1 MREVTRNRKLLI
13 DADGI
18 IYKHAAGLE
27 EEIEWSEDGAGYI
40 TLTTDP
46 FEIFRRVKQECRTLG
61 REYDA
66 DPVICITDSAK
77 NFRFDFFPGYK
88 GNRVHTRKPLG
99 IRWVREKLQEMPE
112 TMFRPRLEAD
122 DIIGILATRKAYLKE
137 NYPIVWSPDKDM
149 KTIPGAYIGK
159 DGNEYTNTPE
169 MAWEFF
175 LAQCIA
181 GDTTDG
187 VPGAPGFGM
196 KTALEYL
203 DEYGYTWDTVKMA
216 YSESW
221 TPVSTALMYAR
232 AVRIL
237 HASDYNFATQE
248 VILWAP

>member
-1 MREVTRNRKLLI
+1 MREVIKNRKLLI

-18 IYKHAAGLE
+18 IYKYAAGLE
-27 EEIEWSEDGAGYI
+27 EEFEWSEDGAGYI
-40 TLTTDP
+40 TLTTDSH
-46 FEIFRRVKQECRTLG
+46 EIFRLVKTECRKLA

-66 DPVICITDSAK
+66 EPVICITDSAK
-77 NFRFDFFPGYK
+77 NFRFDFFPEYK

-99 IRWVREKLQEMPE
+99 IKWVRDRLQDMPE

-122 DIIGILATRKAYLKE
+122 DIIGVLSTWRKYLKD

-149 KTIPGAYIGK
+149 KTIPGAHIGK
-159 DGNEYTNTPE
+159 DGTEYTITPD

-175 LAQCIA
+175 LMQCIA
-181 GDTTDG
+181 GDTSDG
-187 VPGAPGFGM
+187 VPGAPGFGP
-196 KTALEYL
+196 KTAIEYL

-221 TPVSTALMYAR
+221 TPVSTALTYAR

-237 HASDYNFATQE
+237 HASEYDFKRQE
-248 VILWAP
+248 AILWTP